1 MAVACSELAGALA
14 TSLKV
19 IDMISYR
26 IAVDAITLGTET
38 LKIKTFLQGN
48 NMLLANITMICM
60 TGPIIHKVKDVKVLK
75 DAVVKQSGMITR
87 INEILGCD
95 SRDKFKV
102 RWDERQALLAT
113 GVDPSSLP
121 PLKQI

>member
-1 MAVACSELAGALA
+1 MLAIMLV
-14 TSLKV
+14 L
-19 IDMISYR
+19 
-26 IAVDAITLGTET
+26 ITNS
-38 LKIKTFLQGN
+38 KSKTQGN

-60 TGPIIHKVKDVKVLK
+60 TGPIIHKVKDVEPLK
-75 DAVVKQSGMITR
+75 KMAKKQSGMITSF
-87 INEILGCD
+87 NKMLGCD

-102 RWDERQALLAT
+102 AWDERQELLAT